1 MSRRNTPVRRL
12 TLALAAGLGAT
23 SLAACAAETTDTPAT
38 QQAAAAL
45 SANEP
50 AKSGHGL
57 KGRGPDALF
66 ARWDQDGDGK
76 VALGDLPEKMRSRL
90 ADADLNGDGVLT
102 RDEVAQARQAKHAE
116 RFAQTDKN
124 RDGAL
129 TADEVPAEHWQH
141 IQVADANQD
150 GKVTAAELD
159 AAMAAGKIKPPPR
172 HHGKRGAGPTE

>member
-1 MSRRNTPVRRL
+1 LIL
-12 TLALAAGLGAT
+12 TLAAGLGAT
-23 SLAACAAETTDTPAT
+23 SLAACAAETTDAPAT

-50 AKSGHGL
+50 AKSDHGF

-66 ARWDQDGDGK
+66 ARWDKDGDGQ
-76 VALGDLPEKMRSRL
+76 VALGDLPEKMKSHL

-102 RDEVAQARQAKHAE
+102 REEVAQAHQAKHAE
-116 RFAQTDKN
+116 RFAQADKN
-124 RDGAL
+124 HDGAL
-129 TADEVPAEHWQH
+129 TADEVPAERWQH
-141 IQVADANQD
+141 IQGADANGD
-150 GKVTAAELD
+150 GRVTAAELE